1 MAFTI
6 CELMASDYQL
16 VCDLVFVTDLGDFLT
31 PDAKTRS
38 LNHVSGD
45 VTKGSVILSAIE
57 SQEPLKSVSN
67 LFATRN
73 FNEVIDRPFL
83 SQQAI
88 KDLKH
93 D

>member
-1 MAFTI
+1 
-6 CELMASDYQL
+6 
-16 VCDLVFVTDLGDFLT
+16 
-31 PDAKTRS
+31 
-38 LNHVSGD
+38 VSGD
-45 VTKGSVILSAIE
+45 VTKGSVTLSAIE
-57 SQEPLKSVSN
+57 SQEPLKSVGN

-73 FNEVIDRPFL
+73 FNEAIDRPFL